1 LPSDKDILNSA
12 RNTLLLESKSIE
24 QLIPQIN
31 QDFVDAVRKI
41 LASNGRLVVTGIG
54 KSAIIAQKIVAT
66 FNSTGTPALFM
77 HAADAIHGDL
87 GMILRG
93 DIVMCISNSGNT
105 PEIKALLPLLKG
117 AENTVIGLTG
127 NSNSVLA
134 KASNH
139 LLQAAVERE
148 ACPNNLA
155 PTTSTTAQ
163 LALGDALAVALIEAR
178 GFKPEDFAQY
188 HPGGSLGKRLYL
200 SLADLAKNNS
210 KPTVKESATLRDCIV
225 AITAGRLGVAIVLDD
240 NNLVVGIITDGD
252 LRRML
257 SKTEDLQNLKA
268 QDIMTKHPKTL
279 GEEELAVKGAAFIKE
294 NNVNHIVLTNNRELT
309 GIVHI
314 QDLVREGLL

>member
-294 NNVNHIVLTNNRELT
+294 NNVNHIVLTNNRGLT

>member
-1 LPSDKDILNSA
+1 MSTDQDILKSA
-12 RNTLLLESKSIE
+12 TNTLLLESKSIE
-24 QLIPQIN
+24 QLIPQLN

-41 LASNGRLVVTGIG
+41 LVSNGRLVVTGIG

-66 FNSTGTPALFM
+66 LNSTGTPALFM

-87 GMILRG
+87 GMILRD
-93 DIVMCISNSGNT
+93 DIVLCISNSGNT

-117 AENTVIGLTG
+117 SDNIVIGLTG
-127 NSNSVLA
+127 NPDSVLA
-134 KASNH
+134 KTCH
-139 LLQAAVERE
+139 YLLQAGVERE

-188 HPGGSLGKRLYL
+188 HPGGSLGKKLYL
-200 SLADLAKNNS
+200 SLADLARNNA
-210 KPTVKESATLRDCIV
+210 KPTVKSTATLQDCIL
-225 AITAGRLGVAIVLDD
+225 AITAGRLGVAIVVDEKE
-240 NNLVVGIITDGD
+240 LVVGIITDGD

-257 SKTEDLQNLKA
+257 STTINLQSITA
-268 QDIMTKHPKTL
+268 VDIMTKKPKTL
-279 GEEELAVKGAAFIKE
+279 EEDELAVKGASFIKQ
-294 NNVNHIVLTNNRELT
+294 NNVNHIVLTKNRKLK

-314 QDLVREGLL
+314 QDLVKEGLL